1 MLINRHLNLNIKNE
15 EVKKEV
21 GQSLGNFWKDGYKFG
36 LGQASESTETLSV
49 LKKQFE
55 ERLVSIES
63 EIIKITNE
71 NESEKSGLADL
82 LQTRKDLELKVIDHR
97 AQQDKSNE
105 ELRNLEGEI
114 SKLETHKDTIIQD
127 RNEKE
132 LNKRSIEIEVNEKVD
147 RLKTFSEVKVIEGEA
162 IDITQSLEKLQNS
175 S

>member
-1 MLINRHLNLNIKNE
+1 M
-15 EVKKEV
+15 
-21 GQSLGNFWKDGYKFG
+21 G
-36 LGQASESTETLSV
+36 LDKLHEGFEDTIGS
-49 LKKQFE
+49 KKQFE

-82 LQTRKDLELKVIDHR
+82 VQARKDLELKVIDHR

-114 SKLETHKDTIIQD
+114 SKLETLKDTIIQD

-147 RLKTFSEVKVIEGEA
+147 RLKTFSEVKILRA
-162 IDITQSLEKLQNS
+162 RLLI
-175 S
+175 